1 MANKSIANQ
10 LNVQILVLVLKSLQN
25 SHHDF
30 KVCFKICKHQVS
42 IKTEDEA
49 LMSVEFS
56 CFSAFPFKCFWLSAI
71 FTILFHLNFLHANF
85 ICVIEIKLQYIK
97 EMSLLEPRANI
108 IIAHYKTSWLAWGSF
123 LETQTIV
130 YALSSGLFM
139 SLCSNW
145 GLGNQHKNTGAVTTT
160 ISVSKKLSFVSHL
173 GISFVLPAFLKP
185 EYSELK
191 I

>member
-1 MANKSIANQ
+1 
-10 LNVQILVLVLKSLQN
+10 
-25 SHHDF
+25 
-30 KVCFKICKHQVS
+30 
-42 IKTEDEA
+42 
-49 LMSVEFS
+49 
-56 CFSAFPFKCFWLSAI
+56 
-71 FTILFHLNFLHANF
+71 
-85 ICVIEIKLQYIK
+85 
-97 EMSLLEPRANI
+97 MSLLEPRANI